1 MKKIFL
7 GLLALVGMVAG
18 FTLTSCGG
26 GGGSDDVIDISG
38 LRLTSG
44 GSTPLVVISFD
55 SRIGRG
61 NSYFCSLAFGN
72 ESPSGTFSVSPG
84 YPRLNSDN
92 KVQINGILGLDDSSF
107 TSTSN
112 NFAQFVGI
120 STHTNYGASM
130 SLPLSFEL
138 TIEKSSG
145 ETTYRLKTEGRG
157 YNHQGDVLEEVQTI
171 DNTVQNGFTAEN
183 YLRIFNTLGNK

>member
-38 LRLTSG
+38 LRLTSSG
-44 GSTPLVVISFD
+44 TTPLVVISFD

-61 NSYFCSLAFGN
+61 NAYFCSMTFGN
-72 ESPSGTFSVSPG
+72 ENPSGTFSVSPG

-92 KVQINGILGLDDSSF
+92 KVQINGILGIDDSSF
-107 TSTSN
+107 TTGSN
-112 NFAQFVGI
+112 NFALFVGI
-120 STHTNYGASM
+120 RTNPRYGV
-130 SLPLSFEL
+130 SLTQPLSFEM
-138 TIEKSSG
+138 TIDKATGVTS
-145 ETTYRLKTEGRG
+145 YRLQTEGSG
-157 YNHQGDVLEEVQTI
+157 HNEQGNVLELVEPVDKTLP
-171 DNTVQNGFTAEN
+171 NGFTAEN
-183 YLRIFNTLGNK
+183 YLRIFNMLGNK